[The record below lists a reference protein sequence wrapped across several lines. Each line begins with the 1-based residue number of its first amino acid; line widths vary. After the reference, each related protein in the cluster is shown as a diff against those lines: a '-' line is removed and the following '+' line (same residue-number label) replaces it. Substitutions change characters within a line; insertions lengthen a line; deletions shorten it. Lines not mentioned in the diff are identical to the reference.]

1 MWLPG
6 HSSKNKCQSTKADL
20 SLFTEQKGK
29 SRALQLVEIYQN
41 EYADKIKPDI
51 EEALRNAGA
60 KSRSERMA
68 IRRATVK
75 ELFDGEDEDVKMAV
89 QKISDEQRKKMKAQ
103 EQAQEDSL
111 AVNGER
117 TPTEYN
123 KSVGMLVACIY
134 I

>member
-1 MWLPG
+1 
-6 HSSKNKCQSTKADL
+6 
-20 SLFTEQKGK
+20 
-29 SRALQLVEIYQN
+29 
-41 EYADKIKPDI
+41 
-51 EEALRNAGA
+51 
-60 KSRSERMA
+60 MA

-75 ELFDGEDEDVKMAV
+75 ELFDSEDEDVKMAV